1 MILGAKYHW
10 KLPEPL
16 TQAVLDL
23 ALSYNLS
30 IPLMHVLASRGFS
43 TREDLDRYL
52 FSTFER
58 DVAHASLL
66 KDGEKA
72 VDRLLHAVNK
82 GEKILICGDYD
93 VDGITSSAMIM
104 TCLLPL
110 GAQINF
116 FLPHR
121 VKDGYGLS
129 AATVERAARNHYN
142 VIITVD
148 NGITAFEA
156 AHVAKAAG
164 IDLIITDHHRPYTEL
179 PDAFAIVNPH
189 QATCPYPYKTLAGVG
204 VTFKLMSLLYERL
217 NKTLPAK
224 VYELLMLGTI
234 ADVVPLTGENRY
246 WVRHGLNLLN
256 QEESLAMRVL
266 KKNTRLT
273 KAALSATDIGFSI
286 TPQLNA
292 LGRLE
297 DARDG
302 VSFLISTQ
310 EDKVMH
316 IGTVL
321 RELNEARRSL
331 EKNVLGEIE
340 AAIKAKT
347 IDVESDRLI
356 LASSSGWQPG
366 VIGLVAS
373 RLVGAYNR
381 PTILFS
387 VNSQGIAK
395 GSCRSV
401 PGFNMF
407 EALQEHKD
415 ILLSFGGHA
424 QAAGLALPVE
434 KLPLLKERLEK
445 TIREKMPTVELKP
458 TLNLDAEITLP
469 EVNQKL
475 MADMAHLEPFGNE
488 NSQPV
493 FYVKGA
499 SLLEPP
505 QLLKEAHTKCMLFA
519 EGVIKPIIF
528 FNRPDIYTQLAHKP
542 DVALS
547 CAVQATENHF
557 NGRVSVELH
566 GVDIALQEM
575 G

>member
-1 MILGAKYHW
+1 MHGAKYLW
-10 KLPEPL
+10 KLPEPI

-23 ALSYNLS
+23 ALSYSIS
-30 IPLMHVLASRGFS
+30 IPLMHALVSRGLS
-43 TREDLDRYL
+43 SREDLDRYL

-58 DVAHASLL
+58 DVAHPSLL
-66 KDGEKA
+66 KDADKTI
-72 VDRLLHAVNK
+72 DRLLVAIKK

-110 GAQINF
+110 GANINF

-129 AATVERAARNHYN
+129 AKIVQRAARNGYT
-142 VIITVD
+142 VMITVD

-156 AHVAKAAG
+156 ALDAKSLG
-164 IDLIITDHHRPYTEL
+164 VDLIITDHHRPYAEV

-189 QATCPYPYKTLAGVG
+189 QVDCPYPYKKLAGVG

-217 NKTLPAK
+217 NKTLPPK

-246 WVRHGLNLLN
+246 WVRHGLRLLN
-256 QEESLAMRVL
+256 EEQSLAMRVL
-266 KKNTRLT
+266 KQNSRLT
-273 KAALSATDIGFSI
+273 KTILGATDIGFSI

-321 RELNEARRSL
+321 RELNEARKTI
-331 EKNVLGEIE
+331 EKSVLSDVE
-340 AAIKAKT
+340 AAIQAKT
-347 IDVESDRLI
+347 INVVDDRLI
-356 LASSSGWQPG
+356 LASSSHWQPG

-387 VNSQGIAK
+387 INSQGIAK

-415 ILLSFGGHA
+415 ILLTFGGHA
-424 QAAGLALPVE
+424 QAAGLSLPAD

-445 TIREKMPTVELKP
+445 TIREKMPDVEIKP
-458 TLNLDAEITLP
+458 RLHLDAEITLP

-475 MADMAHLEPFGNE
+475 ISDMAHLEPFGNE
-488 NSQPV
+488 NSQPI

-499 SLLEPP
+499 SLMEPP
-505 QLLKEAHTKCMLFA
+505 QLLKDAHTKCLLFA
-519 EGVIKPIIF
+519 EGVIKPVIF
-528 FNRPDIYTQLAHKP
+528 FNRPDVYALLANRS
-542 DVALS
+542 DALVS

-566 GVDIALQEM
+566 GVDIAL
-575 G
+575 